1 MFHVAFDEPFWSP
14 ETQFFGVAT
23 GDTDS
28 SSQATWW
35 VSRLR
40 DAGTPI
46 IRAFYG
52 GAFLLDEQILDLG
65 NNLATTSQQQNN
77 SKISSVVIQ
86 ITLI

>member
-14 ETQFFGVAT
+14 ETQFFGVGT

-35 VSRLR
+35 ISRLR

-52 GAFLLDEQILDLG
+52 GAFLPDEQILDLG